1 MRACAYV
8 PYILRV
14 CAYMRACANYNRC
27 FLNIEDNVDFY
38 IDFIANFKHIEISD
52 TKPCW
57 AAADKLITMWIL
69 MMENLMENHRD
80 LWNVNC
86 EKMLKSLIYLY
97 ISYKCINIAL
107 VI

>member
-1 MRACAYV
+1 
-8 PYILRV
+8 
-14 CAYMRACANYNRC
+14 
-27 FLNIEDNVDFY
+27 
-38 IDFIANFKHIEISD
+38 
-52 TKPCW
+52 
-57 AAADKLITMWIL
+57 
-69 MMENLMENHRD
+69 MENLMENHRD